1 MEEPEKLTIRDAEN
15 AQKAVLALVFQ
26 YPSFP
31 RTFKADNST
40 VKWNNLCDGTSIGI
54 FPLQGAIYL
63 KKYISGSYVAQIPF
77 QMIYKSS
84 PTTNKASIDAQEM
97 LNSLAA
103 WMEESGIEFKNLHL
117 TLETITRTSPVFGS
131 GQDDKTVMYAVNM
144 QLKYFYKK

>member
-15 AQKAVLALVFQ
+15 AQKAILALVLQ

-40 VKWNNLCDGTSIGI
+40 VKWNNLNDGTSIGI

-63 KKYISGSYVAQIPF
+63 KKYVSGSYVAQMPF
-77 QMIYKSS
+77 QMIYKCS

-103 WMEESGIEFKNLHL
+103 WMEESGIEFKDPHL
-117 TLETITRTSPVFGS
+117 TLESIIRTSPVFSS
-131 GQDDKTVMYAVNM
+131 GQNEKVVMYAVNM